1 MGNGKSL
8 KWMEAGQENPLDES
22 PALYEAALT
31 EFAEHSF
38 RDASL
43 NAILKSA
50 NMNKGSFYYRFHDK
64 MELYLSLLQ
73 RVGMEKLKL
82 FEEADVKRTSSG
94 FFDEFRNM
102 AAIGFLLARRD
113 VRFLAFSRRILE
125 EEPTVRE
132 RISAQFGTL
141 SESVLKDMVDRAKAS
156 GEFRKDLP
164 TDTAVFVME
173 TLLNRLDALAPFE
186 LDEAGVGAAIDRLL
200 DVIKNGV
207 CCYPPDK
214 ATE

>member
-1 MGNGKSL
+1 MAETHTL
-8 KWMEAGQENPLDES
+8 KWLAQGQPNPLDQS
-22 PALYEAALT
+22 QPLYEATLT
-31 EFAEHSF
+31 AFAEHSF

-43 NAILKSA
+43 NEILKSA
-50 NMNKGSFYYRFHDK
+50 GMNKGSFYYRFHDK

-73 RVGMEKLKL
+73 RVGMEKFKL

-156 GEFRKDLP
+156 GEFRQDLP

-186 LDEAGVGAAIDRLL
+186 LDEASVGAAIDRLL